1 MIIKTTAFK
10 TDDGK
15 LFEDLKD
22 AQQHAVALLLLGE
35 GLKSIEDITPAL
47 LKHQAAIVDIWTTG
61 PKSRPK
67 TRKANGAVRKQR
79 TVRPEAAT

>member
-15 LFEDLKD
+15 LFESLQD
-22 AQQHAVALLLLGE
+22 AKQHAVALLLLGE

-47 LKHQAAIVDIWTTG
+47 LKHPRAVK
-61 PKSRPK
+61 PE
-67 TRKANGAVRKQR
+67 KAVA
-79 TVRPEAAT
+79 E